1 MSWFTVASGP
11 PKRESWREQFLSR
24 TACTA
29 GADRIIVATQV
40 VEAGVDISAG
50 CLVTELAP
58 WPNLVQRFGRCARYR
73 GQGRVVV
80 MDRGHDEKTAPPY
93 DPESLASA
101 WAAVQAISDA
111 GIAELER
118 YESELNEESRAS
130 LYPYEPDH
138 LLMRHEYD
146 ELFDTTPD
154 LTGADLDISRFIRS
168 GDERD
173 VRVFWAD
180 ISKDEVPARDRQPQ
194 RRELCAVP
202 FLKARDWLCGSESKS
217 NRKPKLRGAMSAWIW
232 DWIDGEWVEARREN
246 LLPGRVVC
254 VAARCGGYS
263 VEQGFSPESGEKVPL
278 APMIDLSAEA
288 EAVDAADSEHD
299 GEPLSASEWKTIA
312 CHSDEIV
319 ASVARIA
326 GDLKLPEEI
335 QSLLA
340 LAARW
345 HDVGKS
351 HPAFQ
356 GAIRDVEGGPRPVRP
371 DLAKGP
377 SKAWLWPPGT
387 YRITHDTGEIEDR
400 PSFRHELAS
409 AMALFSL
416 LQLYQPKHPALLGPW
431 IDLFK
436 EIGKELEL
444 TVSSESPTPA
454 IQEVLNCSEDEF
466 NLLVYLV
473 ASHHGKVRVAPACV
487 AERPGLSNTLR

>member
-1 MSWFTVASGP
+1 M
-11 PKRESWREQFLSR
+11 
-24 TACTA
+24 
-29 GADRIIVATQV
+29 
-40 VEAGVDISAG
+40 
-50 CLVTELAP
+50 
-58 WPNLVQRFGRCARYR
+58 
-73 GQGRVVV
+73 
-80 MDRGHDEKTAPPY
+80 
-93 DPESLASA
+93 
-101 WAAVQAISDA
+101 
-111 GIAELER
+111 
-118 YESELNEESRAS
+118 
-130 LYPYEPDH
+130 
-138 LLMRHEYD
+138 
-146 ELFDTTPD
+146 
-154 LTGADLDISRFIRS
+154 
-168 GDERD
+168 
-173 VRVFWAD
+173 FWAD
-180 ISKDEVPARDRQPQ
+180 IAKNEVPAKGRQPQ

-202 FLKARDWLCGSESKS
+202 FLKARDWLCGPETKE

-254 VAARCGGYS
+254 VATRCGGYS
-263 VEQGFSPESGEKVPL
+263 VEQGFSPESGGDVPL
-278 APMIDLSAEA
+278 APTVDLSAEA

-319 ASVARIA
+319 ASVTRIA
-326 GDLKLPEEI
+326 GGLKLPTEI

-356 GAIRDVEGGPRPVRP
+356 GTIRDVEGDPRPVRP

-387 YRITHDTGEIEDR
+387 YRITHDTGETEDR

-409 AMALFSL
+409 AMALFSV

-431 IDLFK
+431 IDVFK
-436 EIGKELEL
+436 EMGKELEL
-444 TVSSESPTPA
+444 TASSDSPTPA

-473 ASHHGKVRVAPACV
+473 ASHHGKVRVALHVSPKDQDYRIRSGDSNGLPIRGVRAGDSLPSIAISQEGSLLPELPLTLEPA
-487 AERPGLSNTLR
+487 ALGLSTHTGASWRERCQGLLKTYGPAGLAYLEAILRAADVEASRLATQDPLLDAPLQVKGGA